1 MEIFMVLEFI
11 NNNGAKYIR
20 IVENKYVSK
29 NGNPSCKKNVLLNV
43 SPLSRFDDG
52 KPDHHFYSN

>member
-1 MEIFMVLEFI
+1 MVLEFI

-29 NGNPSCKKNVLLNV
+29 NGKPSCKNNVLLNV
-43 SPLSRFDDG
+43 APYLDLMMA
-52 KPDHHFYSN
+52 NLIM